1 MWWLPGP
8 SGDKEV
14 SGQLG
19 SLEAELPPRAASPLH
34 GSTARFQ
41 GDAPGASGVWL
52 WPGTLTARFLSPAAL
67 RPVHRSPVGIA
78 SPRDLGGQAGSTA
91 PPGVD
96 AQR

>member
-1 MWWLPGP
+1 MAPRPVWGQGGLWATWLLRGRAP
-8 SGDKEV
+8 
-14 SGQLG
+14 
-19 SLEAELPPRAASPLH
+19 APRGSPLH

-52 WPGTLTARFLSPAAL
+52 WPGTLTACFLSPAAL